1 VKHLFIIIPLI
12 AVTLA
17 ACSESGGGSA
27 DLKSN
32 IDTVSYSIGFDM
44 GKNLRQQKVEVNTAA
59 YLAGLQRGLESDT
72 AALTAEQMQTA
83 VNAYI
88 AAAGERQK
96 AEMEKKGAEMK
107 EKGSKFLAENKSKQ
121 GVVELPSGL
130 QYKVIKEGN
139 GPKPTA
145 NETVVINYKGTL
157 IDGTEFDSSYK
168 RGQPASFPVGGVIP
182 GFTEALQL
190 MKVGSKYEI
199 YIPSNLAYGEAGAGD
214 VIPPHSTLIFEIE
227 LLSIQPTPS
236 QP

>member
-1 VKHLFIIIPLI
+1 MKHLFIIPLV

-17 ACSESGGGSA
+17 ACSQSGGSSA
-27 DLKSN
+27 DLKTN

-44 GKNLRQQKVEVNTAA
+44 GKNLRQQKVDVNTAA

-107 EKGSKFLAENKSKQ
+107 EKGAKFLAENKSKQ

-145 NETVVINYKGTL
+145 SETVVINYKGTL

-168 RGQPASFPVGGVIP
+168 RGQPASFPVSGVIP

-199 YIPSNLAYGEAGAGD
+199 YIPSNLAYGETGAGD
-214 VIPPHSTLIFEIE
+214 VIPPHATLIFEIE
-227 LLSIQPTPS
+227 LLSIQPTPT